1 MTVRLWSASECTSST
16 RTPGTRV
23 EATRSAMRSGSRPSL
38 QLGTA
43 IRPSSTRWE
52 PPLRT
57 LLRLLTFLRPY
68 KWSVAITA
76 ISALALMACT
86 ITLPYLTRRVID
98 DVLNGQQ
105 EDALL
110 PLVLIVIVIGVI
122 RALFAVI
129 RRILAGHVSLS
140 VEFDLRDRVFAHLQ
154 RLSFGYFDRMPVGQL
169 MSRATSDLQTV
180 RFFLGYGLIFLF
192 MHAFTLVFVTVVL
205 LFINV
210 PLTVLALLMGPAL
223 VLVAARASKRSHPV
237 LVDVQQKVGE
247 VTQTAEESIAGIRVV
262 KAFGQEGAQSD
273 RFGMRAEAA
282 FDRSIDAA
290 RLQSFYTSL
299 MGFLPTLGVAVVIAV
314 GGVMTINDVLT
325 LGEFVQFYLYLAI
338 LTWPFRS
345 IGMLIGSAQRA
356 AASGQRVF
364 EVLDA
369 EPDLTEAE
377 HPVPLP
383 DGGGHVVMTGVTFGY
398 DPDRPVLRDLDLDIA
413 AGSTIALIGATGS
426 GKSTITQL
434 IPRFYDPQAGRVMVD
449 GADVRDV
456 PLQEIRAAV
465 GMVGQDP
472 FLFSDTVRANI
483 AFGCPDA
490 ADDEV
495 ERAARMAQADTFIRA
510 LPDGYDTVVGE
521 RGFTL
526 SGGQRQRIAI
536 ARAIL
541 MDPRILV
548 LDEATASVDASTE
561 REIARALAAVM
572 EGRTTIII
580 AHRLSTI
587 SLADEV
593 VLVDGGRVTAR
604 GVHED
609 LYAHSALYR
618 EIHDQGLARPD
629 DLVARE
635 A

>member
-1 MTVRLWSASECTSST
+1 
-16 RTPGTRV
+16 
-23 EATRSAMRSGSRPSL
+23 MREGSVPSL

-43 IRPSSTRWE
+43 RRPLSDRWD

-68 KWSVAITA
+68 KWSVIVTA
-76 ISALALMACT
+76 FSALALMACT

-98 DVLNGQQ
+98 DVLDSQQ

-110 PLVLIVIVIGVI
+110 PLVLIVIVVGVI
-122 RALFAVI
+122 RALFAVM
-129 RRILAGHVSLS
+129 RRMLAGHVSLA

-154 RLSFGYFDRMPVGQL
+154 HLSFGYFDRMPVGQL

-210 PLTVLALLMGPAL
+210 PLTLLALLMGPAL

-237 LVDVQQKVGE
+237 LVDVQQKVAD
-247 VTQTAEESIAGIRVV
+247 VTQVAEESLAGIRVV
-262 KAFGQEGAQSD
+262 KAFGQETAQD
-273 RFGMRAEAA
+273 ERFGVRAQAA
-282 FDRSIDAA
+282 FTRSMDAA
-290 RLQSFYTSL
+290 RLQSFYQSL
-299 MGFLPTLGVAVVIAV
+299 MGFLPVLGVAVVIAV
-314 GGVMTINDVLT
+314 GGVMTINGVLT

-364 EVLDA
+364 EILDT
-369 EPDLTEAE
+369 EPQVPEPA

-383 DGGGHVVMTGVTFGY
+383 AGGGHVRLEGVTFGY
-398 DPDRPVLRDLDLDIA
+398 EPDRPVLRDLDLDIP
-413 AGSTIALIGATGS
+413 AGRTVAIIGPTGS

-434 IPRFYDPQAGRVMVD
+434 IPRFYDPQQGRVEVD

-456 PLQEIRAAV
+456 ALDDIRRTV
-465 GMVGQDP
+465 GMVTQDP

-483 AFGCPDA
+483 CFGRPEATDA
-490 ADDEV
+490 DV
-495 ERAARMAQADTFIRA
+495 ELAARMAQADTFIRA
-510 LPDGYDTVVGE
+510 LPEGYDTVVGE

-526 SGGQRQRIAI
+526 SGGQRQRVAI

-541 MDPRILV
+541 VDPRILV

-561 REIARALAAVM
+561 REISRALANVM

-587 SLADEV
+587 SLADEI
-593 VLVDGGRVTAR
+593 VLIDDGRVAAR
-604 GVHED
+604 GEHEA
-609 LYAHSALYR
+609 LYAESPLYR
-618 EIHDQGLARPD
+618 EMHDQGLARPD
-629 DLVARE
+629 ELVARE
-635 A
+635 G

>member
-1 MTVRLWSASECTSST
+1 
-16 RTPGTRV
+16 
-23 EATRSAMRSGSRPSL
+23 MREGSLPSL

-43 IRPSSTRWE
+43 RRPLSDRWD
-52 PPLRT
+52 PSLRT

-68 KWSVAITA
+68 KWSVVVTA
-76 ISALALMACT
+76 FSALALMACT

-110 PLVLIVIVIGVI
+110 PLVLIVIVVGVI
-122 RALFAVI
+122 RALFAVM
-129 RRILAGHVSLS
+129 RRMLAGHVSLA

-154 RLSFGYFDRMPVGQL
+154 QLSFGYFDRMPVGQL

-210 PLTVLALLMGPAL
+210 PLTLLALLMGPAL

-237 LVDVQQKVGE
+237 LVDVQQKVAD
-247 VTQTAEESIAGIRVV
+247 VTQMAEESLAGIRVL
-262 KAFGQEGAQSD
+262 KAFGQETAQD
-273 RFGMRAEAA
+273 ERFGLRAQAA
-282 FDRSIDAA
+282 FTRSMDAA
-290 RLQSFYTSL
+290 RLQSFYQSL
-299 MGFLPTLGVAVVIAV
+299 MGFLPVLGVSVVIAV
-314 GGVMTINDVLT
+314 GGVMTINGVLT

-364 EVLDA
+364 EILDT
-369 EPDLTEAE
+369 EPQVPEPA

-383 DGGGHVVMTGVTFGY
+383 AGGGHVRLEGVTFGY
-398 DPDRPVLRDLDLDIA
+398 EPDRPVLRDLDLDIP
-413 AGSTIALIGATGS
+413 AGRTVAIIGPTGS

-434 IPRFYDPQAGRVMVD
+434 IPRFYDPQQGRVVVD

-456 PLQEIRAAV
+456 ALDDIRRTV
-465 GMVGQDP
+465 GMVTQDP

-483 AFGCPDA
+483 CFGRPEATDA
-490 ADDEV
+490 EV

-510 LPDGYDTVVGE
+510 LPEGYDTVVGE

-526 SGGQRQRIAI
+526 SGGQRQRVAI

-541 MDPRILV
+541 VDPRILV

-561 REIARALAAVM
+561 REISRALANVM

-587 SLADEV
+587 NLADE
-593 VLVDGGRVTAR
+593 
-604 GVHED
+604 
-609 LYAHSALYR
+609 
-618 EIHDQGLARPD
+618 IC
-629 DLVARE
+629 
-635 A
+635 